1 MGGVSKIRVTDLSL
15 DGTDSGIRIK
25 SNGSRGGLVADVV
38 YEDVC
43 IRNSPNPIAIDTGY
57 SAAGTEKGNSPPV
70 YRDITLRNVGISGGG
85 KISFNGYDREHRVA
99 ATLDNVLTTDV
110 GAYTYSLEHA
120 DITLGPGPVNLKL
133 VGGVDSTVRGS
144 AGKGKPETCAG
155 KFVAFSEE

>member
-1 MGGVSKIRVTDLSL
+1 VSKVRVTDLSL

-25 SNGSRGGLVADVV
+25 SNGSRGGLVEDVV

-57 SAAGTEKGNSPPV
+57 TAAGTEKGNSPPV
-70 YRDITLRNVGISGGG
+70 YRDITLRNLRISGGG

-99 ATLDNVLTTDV
+99 ATLNNVLITDAS
-110 GAYTYSLEHA
+110 AYTYSLEHA

-133 VGGVDSTVRGS
+133 GGGVDSTVQGS
-144 AGKGKPETCAG
+144 AGKGKAETCAEQLVP
-155 KFVAFSEE
+155 FPEE